1 MFTRQ
6 FLNTSQNSP
15 AFDKLI
21 RVLQGCF
28 VLALATLFYA
38 YRPGAIATAI
48 IGSVFSM
55 TAVACGLIGL
65 KHRQPGAG
73 TFLTGWSLLLIGVVL
88 LALRTF
94 NWLPTNLL
102 TTYGMLIGS
111 ALEMLL
117 FSFALADRIHD
128 LRREKEDAQA
138 EALKSER
145 LAREALEQSEK
156 ELEARIALRTTELAE
171 ASEHSRK
178 LASMLRLM
186 CDNVPDMIWAKDLEQ
201 RYILAMYP

>member
-1 MFTRQ
+1 M
-6 FLNTSQNSP
+6 
-15 AFDKLI
+15 
-21 RVLQGCF
+21 
-28 VLALATLFYA
+28 LALATLFYA

-117 FSFALADRIHD
+117 SLLLWQTAFMICVGKKKM
-128 LRREKEDAQA
+128 RRQK
-138 EALKSER
+138 R
-145 LAREALEQSEK
+145 
-156 ELEARIALRTTELAE
+156 
-171 ASEHSRK
+171 
-178 LASMLRLM
+178 
-186 CDNVPDMIWAKDLEQ
+186 
-201 RYILAMYP
+201 